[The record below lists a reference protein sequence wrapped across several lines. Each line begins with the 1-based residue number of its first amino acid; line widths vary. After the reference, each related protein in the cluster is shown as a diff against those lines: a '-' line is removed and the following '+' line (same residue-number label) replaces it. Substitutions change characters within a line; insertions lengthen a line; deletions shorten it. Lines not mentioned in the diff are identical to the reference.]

1 MSKISNLIVGLA
13 FLIVVVWVGSGLT
26 RSETALSSVSI
37 TDEYLATSTA
47 ASTIY
52 GATITGDSIIKTG
65 RGTLGSVVVLGA
77 NTGILNFYD
86 ATTTNVDA
94 RTGNKATS
102 TILVASLPASLAAG
116 TYTFDVEFSD
126 GLFMD
131 LVSGNAPTTTITY
144 RDN

>member
-1 MSKISNLIVGLA
+1 MSKISTLIVGLA

-26 RSETALSSVSI
+26 RSETSLGSVSI

-77 NTGILNFYD
+77 NTGVLNFYD
-86 ATTTNVDA
+86 ATTTDVDA